1 MSAGTDRSG
10 SRILT
15 PDRRLRVFVSS
26 TLEEL
31 AAERA
36 AASEAIATLQMT
48 PVLFE
53 LGARPHPPQALY
65 RSYLDQSDVF
75 VGIYW
80 QSYGWVAPGADI
92 SGIEDEYRLSAGKP
106 RLVYVKEPAD
116 QRESR
121 LTEFLDRLQDEGDV
135 SFKSFETPEQLREQ
149 IARDLALLITERF
162 VDEAPRTERRVQ
174 DLPAQSTSF
183 VGREEELA
191 EIARLIGEEDVR
203 LLTLTGPGGIGKTRL
218 SVEAAERMRG
228 DYADGVAFVALDG
241 LESAEVVAATVA
253 GALGIRDADADPL
266 ESLVAYLRGRKLL
279 LVLDNFEHVISAA
292 PLVATMLESALGLTV
307 LVTSRELLRLRGEHE
322 LRVPPLA
329 SESDAA
335 TLFVERASAV
345 LHAFELRDDIEPVVT
360 EICERLDGVPL
371 AIELAAPQLR
381 LQTPDQ
387 LLERL
392 RKRFALAGPRDAPA
406 RQRTLEAAIAW
417 SYELLEPEER
427 RLFERL
433 GAFPGSFAIDA
444 VEETAALEAE
454 RDVLDVLSSLLDKSM
469 VYPIVQPGVTRFGML
484 RMIREFALEKLAE
497 AGDLEAT
504 LERFAAYYVGLAQQ
518 AEDGLRSPAQRQW
531 KRILDLEA
539 DNFRAALAWA
549 VEHRRAHDASSLVR
563 GLWLWFWLHGNLE
576 EMREWVA
583 RSLACSDEIDVTDRG
598 WLVTIGGAFA
608 MFQGELAA
616 GVADLAT
623 GKQLLV
629 EAGDQRGIATVRLA
643 LGFASAPLKGKDYA
657 QSRLEET
664 LALFEELGDL
674 WGVGSTLHAI
684 CRVRTVYDDY
694 EGAGD
699 IFERGLATVEEIGDD
714 LGIALSLVNLA
725 NARLATGRYDEAR
738 GAIGRLLE
746 HMHSAGITYAG
757 DDLLEILA
765 RIEHVDGADER
776 AVELLAAADGL
787 RERLNTP
794 MWQPALERH
803 EAFVAELRAALGE
816 QQFEAA
822 YERGRTQDVAEVQ
835 EAAMQLMSTD

>member
-1 MSAGTDRSG
+1 
-10 SRILT
+10 
-15 PDRRLRVFVSS
+15 VFVSS
-26 TLEEL
+26 TLQEL

-65 RSYLDQSDVF
+65 RSYLEQSDVF

-80 QSYGWVAPGADI
+80 QTYGWVAPGADI

-106 RLVYVKEPAD
+106 RLVYVKEAAGR
-116 QRESR
+116 RESR
-121 LTEFLDRLQDEGDV
+121 LTEFLDRLRDEATV
-135 SFKSFETPEQLREQ
+135 SYKLFETPEELSEHLSG
-149 IARDLALLITERF
+149 DLALLVAERF
-162 VDEAPRTERRVQ
+162 VDAPTRVRAQ

-183 VGREEELA
+183 VGRGEELA
-191 EIARLIGEEDVR
+191 EIARLIGEGDVR

-218 SVEAAERMRG
+218 SIEAAEALRG
-228 DYADGVAFVALDG
+228 DYADGVVFVALDG
-241 LESAEVVAATVA
+241 VKSAEVVAVTVA
-253 GALGIRDADADPL
+253 GALGIRDADADAL
-266 ESLVAYLRGRKLL
+266 ESLVAYLRGRELL
-279 LVLDNFEHVISAA
+279 LVLDNFEHVIAAA
-292 PLVATMLESALGLTV
+292 PLVATMLESAPGLTV

-329 SESDAA
+329 PESEAA

-392 RKRFALAGPRDAPA
+392 RKQFALAGPRDAPA
-406 RQRTLEAAIAW
+406 RQRTLAAAIAW
-417 SYELLEPEER
+417 SYELLGEQER
-427 RLFERL
+427 RLLERL
-433 GAFPGSFAIDA
+433 AVFHGSFTIDA
-444 VEETAALEAE
+444 AEEVAALEAGQ
-454 RDVLDVLSSLLDKSM
+454 DVLDVLSSLLDKSM

-497 AGDLEAT
+497 AGDLDAT
-504 LERFAAYYVGLAQQ
+504 LERFAASYVGLAQQ
-518 AEDGLRSPAQRQW
+518 AEERLRSPAQREW

-549 VEHRRAHDASSLVR
+549 VEHRRAHDASILVR

-583 RSLACSDEIDVTDRG
+583 RSLACSEEIDVTDRG

-616 GVADLAT
+616 GAADLAI
-623 GKQLLV
+623 GEQLLI
-629 EAGDQRGIATVRLA
+629 EAGDRQGIATVRLA
-643 LGFASAPLKGKDYA
+643 LGFASAPLKGKEYA

-699 IFERGLATVEEIGDD
+699 IFERALTTVEEIGDD

-725 NARLATGRYDEAR
+725 NARLAGGRYDEAR
-738 GAIGRLLE
+738 RVIARLLE

-776 AVELLAAADGL
+776 AVALLAAADSL
-787 RERLNTP
+787 RARLNTP
-794 MWQPALERH
+794 LWQPALERH
-803 EAFVAELRAALGE
+803 ATFVEELRAALGE
-816 QQFEAA
+816 QRFEAA

-835 EAAMQLMSTD
+835 EAAMRLMSAD